1 MSSDLGAFVKNTL
14 LDEEVSRCLNASS
27 KLRIL
32 LKRLLDE
39 IRELKGESED
49 DGSVFPVKNGAE
61 TKLMRA
67 CDIFFFESR
76 GRKIALRTRAQEI
89 TFYSNFDAL
98 AAQLPNW
105 FLRCHRG
112 YIVNMKKMTGA
123 DFAENTL
130 TLSDDSAIP
139 ISRTYRDAVRAAIDV
154 V

>member
-1 MSSDLGAFVKNTL
+1 MSGDLGAFVKNAL
-14 LDEEVSRCLNASS
+14 LDEEVSRCLGSS
-27 KLRIL
+27 PKLRVL

-39 IRELKGESED
+39 IRQLRGEEED

-61 TKLMRA
+61 TRLMRA
-67 CDIFFFESR
+67 CDIYFFESR

-89 TFYSNFDAL
+89 TFYSNFESL
-98 AAQLPNW
+98 ASQLPNW

-123 DFAENTL
+123 DFSENTL

-139 ISRTYRDAVRAAIDV
+139 ISRTYRDAVRAAVNIV
-154 V
+154 